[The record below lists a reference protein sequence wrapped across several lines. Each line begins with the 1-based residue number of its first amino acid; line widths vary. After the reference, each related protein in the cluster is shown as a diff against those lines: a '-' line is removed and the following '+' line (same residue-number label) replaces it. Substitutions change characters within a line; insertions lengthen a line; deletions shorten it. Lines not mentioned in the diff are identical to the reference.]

1 MNQHRAD
8 IEVEASRVSTR
19 LQQMPLQRID
29 AAVAEMVRA
38 AAQRIVDLTVEPE
51 RPGSARLP
59 VLAPSGL
66 AAQIN
71 VVVTDYVNSTTAAS
85 EDTAVVEIL
94 IELRRSLP

>member
-1 MNQHRAD
+1 MNHQRAD

-38 AAQRIVDLTVEPE
+38 AAQSIVDLTTEPQ
-51 RPGSARLP
+51 RPQNARLP

-71 VVVTDYVNSTTAAS
+71 VVVTDYLTSTTAAS
-85 EDTAVVEIL
+85 EDAAVVEIL
-94 IELRRSLP
+94 TDLRRSLP